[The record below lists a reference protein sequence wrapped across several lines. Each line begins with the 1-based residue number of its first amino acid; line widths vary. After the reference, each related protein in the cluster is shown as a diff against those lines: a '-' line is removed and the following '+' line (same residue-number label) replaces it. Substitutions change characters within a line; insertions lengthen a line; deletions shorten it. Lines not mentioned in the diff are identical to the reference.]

1 MANTRV
7 LVRRRKSVRNT
18 RKITKT
24 MEKISTAK
32 LAKAQSAALAARP
45 YSSKLK
51 EIIGSVASAGGGSMQ
66 HPLLVPH
73 ANPKKA
79 VVIVL
84 TADRGLCGAFNSN
97 ILRMAKGLITELK
110 AKGRQ
115 LEFIVQGKKG
125 IGAFKYMD
133 LPIAERLVGVSD
145 KPAYS
150 RAEAIA
156 DKLIAAYERNELDE
170 VYMVY
175 SSFKSAASQAPKQE
189 MILPLSQLK
198 GNSDDDGSKG
208 KKPATTGEAPKM
220 GAANVGV
227 GYLYHPDPQT
237 ILAQVL
243 PLVVKMSLFT
253 AMLENTASEHAARR
267 LAMKNA
273 TDSADEMIKHLSRAY
288 NRARQGKITQEI
300 AEIVSGAN
308 ALA

>member
-32 LAKAQSAALAARP
+32 LAKAQGAALAARP

-51 EIIGSVASAGGGSMQ
+51 EIIGSVASAGGAMQ

-73 ANPKKA
+73 AQPKKA

-97 ILRMAKGLITELK
+97 LLRVARNLITDLK
-110 AKGRQ
+110 AKGRD

-125 IGAFKYMD
+125 IGAFKYMN
-133 LPIAERLVGVSD
+133 LPIAERLIGVSD

-156 DKLIAAYERNELDE
+156 DKLIAAYEKNELDE
-170 VYMVY
+170 VYLVY
-175 SSFKSAASQAPKQE
+175 SSFKSAATQAPKEE
-189 MILPLSQLK
+189 MVLPLSSLK
-198 GNSDDDGSKG
+198 GNSDSDGDRNA
-208 KKPATTGEAPKM
+208 KKAVAVEAKAGPAT
-220 GAANVGV
+220 GA
-227 GYLYHPDPQT
+227 GYLFHPDPQT

-253 AMLENTASEHAARR
+253 AMLESTASEHAARR

-273 TDSADEMIKHLSRAY
+273 TDSADDMIKNLSREY

-300 AEIVSGAN
+300 AEIVGGAN
-308 ALA
+308 AL

>member
-32 LAKAQSAALAARP
+32 LAKAQNAAIAARP
-45 YSSKLK
+45 YANKLK
-51 EIIGSVASAGGGSMQ
+51 EIIGHVAGASTGFK
-66 HPLLVPH
+66 HPLLESH
-73 ANPKKA
+73 ENPKKA
-79 VVIVL
+79 VVVVL

-97 ILRMAKGLITELK
+97 LIRLAKNLIAELK
-110 AKGRQ
+110 AKGRE

-125 IGAFKYMD
+125 IGAFKYMN

-156 DKLIAAYERNELDE
+156 DKLIAQYSRREIDE

-175 SSFKSAASQAPKQE
+175 SSYISGAVQKPKQE
-189 MILPLSQLK
+189 MILPLSGLK
-198 GNSDDDGSKG
+198 GDDAADAGIVTKAA
-208 KKPATTGEAPKM
+208 KAPAAQ
-220 GAANVGV
+220 GAD
-227 GYLYHPDPQT
+227 YLFHPDPQT

-267 LAMKNA
+267 VAMKNA
-273 TDSADEMIKHLSRAY
+273 TDSADDMIKNLTRAY

-300 AEIVSGAN
+300 AEIVGGAN

>member
-32 LAKAQSAALAARP
+32 LAKAQNAAIAARP
-45 YSSKLK
+45 YANKLK
-51 EIIGSVASAGGGSMQ
+51 EIIGEVAAASADIK
-66 HPLLVPH
+66 HPLLEPH
-73 ANPKKA
+73 PEPRKA

-84 TADRGLCGAFNSN
+84 TADRGLCAAFNSN
-97 ILRMAKGLITELK
+97 LIKVAKGLVADLK

-133 LPIAERLVGVSD
+133 LPISERLVGVSD
-145 KPAYS
+145 KPSYA

-156 DKLIAAYERNELDE
+156 DKLIARYSSKDIDE
-170 VYMVY
+170 VYIVY
-175 SSFKSAASQAPKQE
+175 SAFKGPASQVPVSE
-189 MILPLSQLK
+189 MVLPLSGMK
-198 GNSDDDGSKG
+198 SEGSEG
-208 KKPATTGEAPKM
+208 AKK
-220 GAANVGV
+220 GAAPVKAAAAKKEPEGM
-227 GYLYHPDPQT
+227 GYIFHPDPKS
-237 ILAQVL
+237 ILEQVL
-243 PLVVKMSLFT
+243 PLVVKMTLFT
-253 AMLENTASEHAARR
+253 AMLQNTASEHAARR
-267 LAMKNA
+267 VAMKNA
-273 TDSADEMIKHLSRAY
+273 TDAADDMITALSRAY

-300 AEIVSGAN
+300 AEIVGGAS

>member
-32 LAKAQSAALAARP
+32 LAKAQNAATAARP
-45 YSSKLK
+45 YANKLK
-51 EIIGSVASAGGGSMQ
+51 EIIGSVAGASGDFK
-66 HPLLVPH
+66 HPLLEAH
-73 ANPKKA
+73 EQPKKA

-97 ILRMAKGLITELK
+97 VIKMAKTLIAELQ

-125 IGAFKYMD
+125 IGAFKYLN
-133 LPIAERLVGVSD
+133 LPIAERLIGISD
-145 KPAYS
+145 KPSYT

-156 DKLIAAYERNELDE
+156 DKLIGAYGRREIDE
-170 VYMVY
+170 AYLVYASFR
-175 SSFKSAASQAPKQE
+175 SSASQVPKQE
-189 MILPLSQLK
+189 MILPLSALR
-198 GNSDDDGSKG
+198 GDVDEEPG
-208 KKPATTGEAPKM
+208 KKAAAKPAKKEPE
-220 GAANVGV
+220 GA
-227 GYLYHPDPQT
+227 GYLFHPDPKT
-237 ILAQVL
+237 ILSEVL
-243 PLVVKMSLFT
+243 PLVVKMAIFT

-267 LAMKNA
+267 VAMKNA
-273 TDSADEMIKHLSRAY
+273 TDSADDMIKALSRAY

-300 AEIVSGAN
+300 AEIVGGAN

>member
-32 LAKAQSAALAARP
+32 LAKAQNAAMAARP
-45 YSSKLK
+45 YSNKLK
-51 EIIGSVASAGGGSMQ
+51 EIIASVAGASGGVK
-66 HPLLVPH
+66 HPLLEAH
-73 ANPKKA
+73 DNPKKA

-97 ILRMAKGLITELK
+97 IIRLAKSLVAELK
-110 AKGRQ
+110 AKGRE
-115 LEFIVQGKKG
+115 LSFIVQGKKG
-125 IGAFKYMD
+125 IGAFKYMN
-133 LPIAERLVGVSD
+133 LPVAERLIGVSD

-156 DKLIAAYERNELDE
+156 DKLIQQYSNREIDE

-175 SSFKSAASQAPKQE
+175 ASFKSSAVQLPKQE
-189 MILPLSQLK
+189 MILPLTSLK
-198 GNSDDDGSKG
+198 GDDAADKTKAAAAAGAKKQPSD
-208 KKPATTGEAPKM
+208 
-220 GAANVGV
+220 
-227 GYLYHPDPQT
+227 YLFHPDPKT

-243 PLVVKMSLFT
+243 PLVVKMALFT

-267 LAMKNA
+267 VAMKNA
-273 TDSADEMIKHLSRAY
+273 TDSADEMIKNLTREY

-300 AEIVSGAN
+300 AEIVGGAN